1 MEKVGTCR
9 TKVGESGRKLENVG
23 KSRGQVGTSMDKHGE
38 VWESVEEYGKV
49 VLALDV
55 FLRNSALIPATM
67 LSSRL
72 PGDTPSSFILTGYG
86 SDPRFLGGG
95 YGGSKF
101 PRRFEK
107 NTKV

>member
-1 MEKVGTCR
+1 M
-9 TKVGESGRKLENVG
+9 ENVG